1 MYLNQKSSRLVNTL
15 EIDVHNDNSSYKGNT
30 LSQQAKNRVKMV
42 NGISQMQYSQ
52 SQPNIQMHDFQ
63 TN

>member
-42 NGISQMQYSQ
+42 NGICQMHYSQ